1 MNDDIIKLFN
11 KFKFKF
17 MKCYPCY
24 MTNYFYKKQHGGA
37 KLPNIIEISYEKSH
51 YKFIKESSDDG
62 EDMYMLY
69 DDRNMYACI
78 MILIDVKQKGAVIE
92 NINGDYQGCPN
103 GSKILKIA
111 IEFIKQNKNILNV
124 DKIILTDTASKNCY
138 GKKIVFG
145 DMYTLLYGITWY
157 TKHGFRPYDSTIQRT
172 DMERVKIINN
182 NKLIMTDTKISDI
195 KNLRKYLDEF
205 YNSLPDKPIIYK
217 NRSDIE
223 QSSKKTFNYKKLKN
237 YIKERPNS
245 KLFGFIQTLLK
256 IYNIDS
262 CSFFNSYYKKIMSDI
277 KLTSLR
283 GYTFF
288 MRI

>member
-1 MNDDIIKLFN
+1 
-11 KFKFKF
+11 
-17 MKCYPCY
+17 
-24 MTNYFYKKQHGGA
+24 
-37 KLPNIIEISYEKSH
+37 
-51 YKFIKESSDDG
+51 
-62 EDMYMLY
+62 MLY

-111 IEFIKQNKNILNV
+111 IEFIKHNKNILNV

-182 NKLIMTDTKISDI
+182 NKLIMADTKISDI

-217 NRSDIE
+217 NRSDIV

-262 CSFFNSYYKKIMSDI
+262 CSFFYSSYKKIMSDI